1 MARRGCV
8 PCRPRHLSD
17 CLSAPRTTQAGSR
30 HHRAAAGGEL
40 SLALAERRSLWH
52 TAAARERFASTHM
65 SLLMPRPASQH
76 IGAASSQLV
85 TQTQQTVQE
94 RAGLGC
100 VLPSSVL
107 GSGSGLWWTRAP
119 PGPQLLMPHV
129 RHRAWSPP
137 STATCTWPHALVTP
151 QGTRLAHMRRRP
163 VCRGRSQGGHRPVL
177 S

>member
-1 MARRGCV
+1 MARRLRSH
-8 PCRPRHLSD
+8 CRPRD
-17 CLSAPRTTQAGSR
+17 TFR
-30 HHRAAAGGEL
+30 L
-40 SLALAERRSLWH
+40 SLCPAHHPGRQQAPPSCSWRGALSGSSGDALSGTLPPRARGSPAH
-52 TAAARERFASTHM
+52 TCHYSCHA
-65 SLLMPRPASQH
+65 PASQH

-85 TQTQQTVQE
+85 THTQQTVQE

-107 GSGSGLWWTRAP
+107 GSGSGRWWTRAP